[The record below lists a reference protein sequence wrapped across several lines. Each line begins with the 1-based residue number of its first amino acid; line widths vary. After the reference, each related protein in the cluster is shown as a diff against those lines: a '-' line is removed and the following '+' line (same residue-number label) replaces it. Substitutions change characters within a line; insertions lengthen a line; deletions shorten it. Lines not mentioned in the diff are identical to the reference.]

1 MTHILVVDPNE
12 AFATLLDEELQ
23 RQGYE
28 TVATYSYEAALEAAG
43 EQTFDLA
50 LLDMGLEEP
59 GSLELARRIR
69 EVQPS
74 LRLMLIPMMGEELA
88 PDVTA
93 GLAVQGI
100 LPKPFFLP
108 ELPERIEAALQ
119 APLKKGATEKKT
131 ETSTKRKRKPNP
143 EPVSVVKEP
152 ATDSVNTRWVTRNHN
167 AIRRLMQ
174 GLAREV
180 TADAVLLTVGDH
192 LITWVGRLEQAE
204 AEAISQAVLQGWLAS
219 AEVARILGR
228 EQVRFEQSI
237 AGGEYLLYAIGVNA
251 NAILTVAVP
260 GAVTL
265 GMLRHRARGTA
276 EEIAAFGPA

>member
-1 MTHILVVDPNE
+1 MTHILVADPNE

-28 TVATYSYEAALEAAG
+28 VSTTYSYAMALEAAG

-59 GSLELARRIR
+59 GSLDLAHRIR

-74 LRLMLIPMMGEELA
+74 LRLMLIPMIGEELP
-88 PDVTA
+88 PDIEA
-93 GLAVQGI
+93 ALAIQGI

-119 APLKKGATEKKT
+119 APLKKVATERKT
-131 ETSTKRKRKPNP
+131 TKTKRERKPKP

-152 ATDSVNTRWVTRNHN
+152 ATGSVNTRWVTRNHN

-192 LITWVGRLEQAE
+192 LITWVGRLEQGE
-204 AEAISQAVLQGWLAS
+204 AESISQAVLQGWLAS

-265 GMLRHRARGTA
+265 GMLRHRARSTA
-276 EEIAAFGPA
+276 EEIAAFGSA

>member
-12 AFATLLDEELQ
+12 AFAALLDEELR

-28 TVATYSYEAALEAAG
+28 VSTTYSYAMALEAAG
-43 EQTFDLA
+43 KQTFDLA

-59 GSLELARRIR
+59 GSLELAHRIR
-69 EVQPS
+69 EMQPS

-88 PDVTA
+88 PDSGA
-93 GLAVQGI
+93 DLAVQGI

-119 APLKKGATEKKT
+119 APLKKAATERKT
-131 ETSTKRKRKPNP
+131 TRTKRERKPKP
-143 EPVSVVKEP
+143 ETVSVAQKP
-152 ATDSVNTRWVTRNHN
+152 ATSHMDTSWATRNHN

-180 TADAVLLTVGDH
+180 TADAVLLTVGNH
-192 LITWVGRLEQAE
+192 LITWVGRLEQTE
-204 AEAISQAVLQGWLAS
+204 AETISQAVLQGWRAS

-228 EQVRFEQSI
+228 EQMRFEQSI
-237 AGGEYLLYAIGVNA
+237 AGGEYLLYAIGVTA

-265 GMLRHRARGTA
+265 GMLRHRARSTA

>member
-12 AFATLLDEELQ
+12 AFAALLDEELR

-28 TVATYSYEAALEAAG
+28 VSTTYSYATALEAAG

-59 GSLELARRIR
+59 GSLELAHRIR
-69 EVQPS
+69 EMQPS

-88 PDVTA
+88 PDSGA
-93 GLAVQGI
+93 DLAVQGI

-119 APLKKGATEKKT
+119 APLKKAATEKKT
-131 ETSTKRKRKPNP
+131 TTRTKRERKPKP
-143 EPVSVVKEP
+143 ETVSVVKEP
-152 ATDSVNTRWVTRNHN
+152 ATGSVDTSWATRNHN

-180 TADAVLLTVGDH
+180 TADAVLLTVGNH
-192 LITWVGRLEQAE
+192 LITWVGRLEQTE
-204 AEAISQAVLQGWLAS
+204 AETISQAVLQGWRAS

-228 EQVRFEQSI
+228 EQMRFEQSI
-237 AGGEYLLYAIGVNA
+237 AGGEYLLYAIGVTA

-265 GMLRHRARGTA
+265 GMLRHRARSTA

>member
-12 AFATLLDEELQ
+12 AFAALLDEELR
-23 RQGYE
+23 RQGYKVS
-28 TVATYSYEAALEAAG
+28 TTYSYATALEAAG

-59 GSLELARRIR
+59 GSLELAHRIR
-69 EVQPS
+69 EIQPS

-88 PDVTA
+88 PDVAA

-119 APLKKGATEKKT
+119 APLKKVAKKT
-131 ETSTKRKRKPNP
+131 ETRTKRARKPKP
-143 EPVSVVKEP
+143 EPVSVVKKP
-152 ATDSVNTRWVTRNHN
+152 ATSSVDTRWVTRNHN

-180 TADAVLLTVGDH
+180 TADAVLLSVGDH
-192 LITWVGRLEQAE
+192 LITWVGRLEQAQ
-204 AEAISQAVLQGWLAS
+204 AEAISQAVLQGWRAS

-237 AGGEYLLYAIGVNA
+237 AGGEYLLYAIGITA
-251 NAILTVAVP
+251 NTILTVAVP

-265 GMLRHRARGTA
+265 GMLRHRARNTA

>member
-12 AFATLLDEELQ
+12 AFAALLDEELQ

-28 TVATYSYEAALEAAG
+28 VSTTYSYATALEAAG

-59 GSLELARRIR
+59 GTLELAHRIR
-69 EVQPS
+69 ETQPS

-119 APLKKGATEKKT
+119 APLKKVEKKT
-131 ETSTKRKRKPNP
+131 ETRAKRERKSKP
-143 EPVSVVKEP
+143 EPVSVVKKS
-152 ATDSVNTRWVTRNHN
+152 ATGSVDTRWVTRNHD

-180 TADAVLLTVGDH
+180 MADAVLLTVGDQMNA
-192 LITWVGRLEQAE
+192 WVGRLEQAE
-204 AEAISQAVLQGWLAS
+204 AEAISQAVLQGWRAS

-237 AGGEYLLYAIGVNA
+237 AGGEYLLYAIGVNS
-251 NAILTVAVP
+251 NAILTVAVS